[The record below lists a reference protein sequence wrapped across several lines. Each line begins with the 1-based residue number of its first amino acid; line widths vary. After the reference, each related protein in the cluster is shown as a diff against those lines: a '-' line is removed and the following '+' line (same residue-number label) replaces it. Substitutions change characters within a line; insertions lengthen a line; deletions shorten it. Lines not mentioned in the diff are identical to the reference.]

1 MIASR
6 GLVFESMLL
15 MRDGYI
21 TPVEVIVDAEQRR
34 VLVIFFPNGAKTRCN
49 QEEKENKAHGDAGQ
63 IPTAWIRLDK
73 IT

>member
-21 TPVEVIVDAEQRR
+21 TPVEVRVDAEQRR
-34 VLVIFFPNGAKTRCN
+34 VLVIFSLTAPKRGVTRKKKKTKLMATRAKYL
-49 QEEKENKAHGDAGQ
+49 QPG
-63 IPTAWIRLDK
+63 
-73 IT
+73 